1 MYRIENYSFQTAW
14 EELQRTP
21 LERHL
26 TARLWRQCLSI
37 NSEFCDAVVKSG
49 LLTWEQMLHAACRYC
64 LGATRQRGVIFWQ
77 IDREGCVHDGKVM
90 YYREDCHRDKARHP
104 TWVSTLLGR
113 RYRWADAERMTTSH
127 CWFGCHLLENRTPWT
142 PSDSPCLGGEEGGE
156 EAVGVAVVESEKTA
170 FVMSELFPQRLW
182 LATGG
187 LGNVQTDQF
196 RRLRGRRVT
205 LFPDT
210 DTDGT
215 TFRQWYEAAQ
225 RAMEQP
231 FWEGSPPIRV
241 SPLLELHATPEQRE
255 QKIDLLDFL
264 APSVRQGMEA
274 PNAPDGGSKRGE

>member
-1 MYRIENYSFQTAW
+1 MAMKIYSFQTAW

-113 RYRWADAERMTTSH
+113 RYRWADTERMTTRH
-127 CWFGCHLLENRTPWT
+127 CWFGCHLLKEEVRTKN
-142 PSDSPCLGGEEGGE
+142 LELRAE
-156 EAVGVAVVESEKTA
+156 VAVVESEKSA
-170 FVMSELFPQRLW
+170 FIMSEWCPEFVW

-187 LGNVQTDQF
+187 LGNVQPEMF
-196 RRLRGRRVT
+196 RPLRGHRVT
-205 LFPDT
+205 MFPDT
-210 DTDGT
+210 DPDGT
-215 TFRQWYEAAQ
+215 AFRRWYEATQ
-225 RAMEQP
+225 RVMQQP

-241 SPLLELHATPEQRE
+241 SPLLEQKATEE
-255 QKIDLLDFL
+255 EKIQKIDLVDFL
-264 APSVRQGMEA
+264 ALR
-274 PNAPDGGSKRGE
+274 SKIRN

>member
-1 MYRIENYSFQTAW
+1 MTMKIYSFQTAW

-37 NSEFCDAVVKSG
+37 NSEFCDAVVRSG

-90 YYREDCHRDKARHP
+90 YYREDCHRDKTRHP

-113 RYRWADAERMTTSH
+113 RYRWADAERMTTRH
-127 CWFGCHLLENRTPWT
+127 CWFGGHLLM
-142 PSDSPCLGGEEGGE
+142 SDVGGRMSEVGGQMSE
-156 EAVGVAVVESEKTA
+156 VGGQMSEVGSRRDEVGGRRADVAVVESEKSA
-170 FVMSELFPQRLW
+170 VILSEWAPEFVW

-187 LGNVQTDQF
+187 LGNVQPEMF
-196 RRLRGRRVT
+196 RPLRGHRVT

-210 DTDGT
+210 DPDGT
-215 TFRQWYEAAQ
+215 TFRRWYEAAQ
-225 RAMEQP
+225 RVMQQP
-231 FWEGSPPIRV
+231 FWEDSPPIRV
-241 SPLLELHATPEQRE
+241 SPLLEQKATEEEKGR
-255 QKIDLLDFL
+255 KIDLVDFL
-264 APSVRQGMEA
+264 ALR
-274 PNAPDGGSKRGE
+274 SKIRN

>member
-1 MYRIENYSFQTAW
+1 MTMKIYSFQTAW

-64 LGATRQRGVIFWQ
+64 LGATQQRGVIFWQ

-113 RYRWADAERMTTSH
+113 RYRWADAERMTTRH
-127 CWFGCHLLENRTPWT
+127 CWFGGHLIDDTLRYDTERGSYDTFHYDT
-142 PSDSPCLGGEEGGE
+142 LRYER
-156 EAVGVAVVESEKTA
+156 VAVVESEKTA
-170 FVMSELFPQRLW
+170 FVMSELMPQCLW

-196 RRLRGRRVT
+196 RPLRGRRVT

-215 TFRQWYEAAQ
+215 TFRRWYEAAQ
-225 RAMEQP
+225 RVMEQP

-241 SPLLELHATPEQRE
+241 SPMLEQKATEEEKGR
-255 QKIDLLDFL
+255 KIDLVDFL
-264 APSVRQGMEA
+264 ALR
-274 PNAPDGGSKRGE
+274 SKIRN